1 MKDIA
6 KRAAFLREETQRM
19 REEIEKLER
28 GG

>member
-6 KRAAFLREETQRM
+6 KRAAYLREETDRLQ
-19 REEIEKLER
+19 EEIEKLER